1 MRPAVRS
8 RAPTR
13 RFISLCLFVVV
24 LLTVSLAAC
33 GDEDGDAAAP
43 SASPAEDVLAWV
55 EGEPVTRAD
64 VDLVLA
70 EARLAGETG
79 DEEAAL
85 EEAIGRVLVRR
96 EAERLGIAVDAAALE
111 TRLGEIRDR
120 VGGEGELATRLQT
133 AAMTREQLRRGAEY
147 GLLRERLRDHKF
159 ADRRATDEEVRR
171 FYDENR
177 ATLFTEPAAV
187 RLGSILF
194 RGENAANGVAAK
206 LRAGRPFDE
215 MARRY
220 SMDPE
225 SRANGGMLGWITASS
240 LPADLA
246 EALRDLEPGELSAV
260 TEGPGGWYVLKL
272 YDRRAA
278 RTRPFAEVEGDLRL
292 ELDRQRRLEA
302 LDGWLERERERA
314 QIERA
319 AD

>member
-1 MRPAVRS
+1 MCR
-8 RAPTR
+8 RAFAR
-13 RFISLCLFVVV
+13 FVVLSIVAAV
-24 LLTVSLAAC
+24 LLAAASAC
-33 GDEDGDAAAP
+33 GDDGGGAVAP

-55 EGEPVTRAD
+55 EGEPVTQAD

-70 EARLAGETG
+70 EARLAGEAG

-96 EAERLGIAVDAAALE
+96 EAERLGVAVDAAALE
-111 TRLGEIRDR
+111 ARLGEIRDR
-120 VGGEGELATRLQT
+120 LGGEEQLAARLLA

-147 GLLRERLRDHKF
+147 GLLRERLRDRKF
-159 ADRRATDEEVRR
+159 ADRRASDEEVRR

-194 RGENAANGVAAK
+194 RGEHAANGVWAK

-225 SRANGGMLGWITASS
+225 SKANGGMLGWITVSS
-240 LPADLA
+240 LPAPLA
-246 EALRDLEPGELSAV
+246 DALRGLEPGELSAV

-272 YDRRAA
+272 YERRAA
-278 RTRPFAEVEGDLRL
+278 RTRPFAEVEGDVRL

-302 LDGWLERERERA
+302 LEGWLERERERVR
-314 QIERA
+314 IEHA
-319 AD
+319 ES

>member
-1 MRPAVRS
+1 VRP
-8 RAPTR
+8 RASAR
-13 RFISLCLFVVV
+13 LLVV
-24 LLTVSLAAC
+24 LSLLAAALLTASLTAC
-33 GDEDGDAAAP
+33 GDEGGAAAP
-43 SASPAEDVLAWV
+43 SASPAGDVLAWV
-55 EGEPVTRAD
+55 EGEPVTQAD

-85 EEAIGRVLVRR
+85 EEAIARVLVRR
-96 EAERLGIAVDAAALE
+96 EAERLGVAVGDAALE
-111 TRLGEIRDR
+111 ARLGEIRDR
-120 VGGEGELATRLQT
+120 LGGEDALAARLQT

-147 GLLRERLRDHKF
+147 GLLRERLRDRKF
-159 ADRRATDEEVRR
+159 ADRRASDEDVRR

-177 ATLFTEPAAV
+177 DTLFTEPAAV

-194 RGENAANGVAAK
+194 RGENAAKGVWAK
-206 LRAGRPFDE
+206 LRAGRAFDE

-225 SRANGGMLGWITASS
+225 SKANGGMLGWVTVSS
-240 LPADLA
+240 LPDPLA
-246 EALRDLEPGELSAV
+246 AALRGLEPGEVSEV

-278 RTRPFAEVEGDLRL
+278 QTRTFAEVEGDVRL

-302 LDGWLERERERA
+302 LEGWLERERERVR
-314 QIERA
+314 IEREV
-319 AD
+319 D